1 MKLKCIKCKE
11 EQHLS
16 KDDVKA
22 VAEIIE
28 RHKLDVSAFLDSLAP
43 IGGKCKDGD
52 LHIYEFD
59 DVFRDDMHRLAEKI
73 VELDTGLIT
82 SKSEYDKLIKDR
94 KDAESKLRDIIK
106 NIENKTEY
114 MIQTDNQIEKIR
126 QECES
131 LTGTRNIELWS
142 IKQSK

>member
-52 LHIYEFD
+52 LHIYEFES
-59 DVFRDDMHRLAEKI
+59 VFRDNIHNLAEKI
-73 VELDTGLIT
+73 VELNKELTT
-82 SKSEYDKLIKDR
+82 SRSEYDKLIKDR
-94 KDAESKLRDIIK
+94 KEAENKLKDIIG
-106 NIENKTEY
+106 NIENRTES
-114 MIQTDNQIEKIR
+114 MIQIDKQIENIYR
-126 QECES
+126 ECED
-131 LTGTRNIELWS
+131 LTGTRNIELWTV
-142 IKQSK
+142 KQDK